1 MKQKRLSMLMEKEE
15 VINVDEKEEVI
26 NADEEVNLIML
37 MKKKRLF

>member
-1 MKQKRLSMLMEKEE
+1 MLMEKEE